1 MVAPLLRPLVGHYHV
16 PFWLRAHSR
25 SLSASNSTNNSSKA
39 PIMMHFH
46 FYLENL
52 HNKNPCIIARKIQT
66 MFWGKSKFVGR
77 GNPSAWSVAGCW
89 IIAGGWFQSQHCRP
103 NFHYQFLPNNNNT
116 LFIHFNVTP
125 ISLHHTSIIQNQR
138 TARVYRCNIQFP
150 VKQCSVTCG
159 AICLDVLAWRDTGSS
174 PLRSTQ
180 LYFKNCLQCG
190 GKHSRVGESVTA

>member
-1 MVAPLLRPLVGHYHV
+1 MFVMYGGPLVRPLVGHYHV

-52 HNKNPCIIARKIQT
+52 HNKNPFIIARKIQT

-89 IIAGGWFQSQHCRP
+89 IIAGGWIQSQHCRWYFQITNLYP
-103 NFHYQFLPNNNNT
+103 PSTHGLAPHILPCYANFS
-116 LFIHFNVTP
+116 V
-125 ISLHHTSIIQNQR
+125 LHIDYTESEKLQQR
-138 TARVYRCNIQFP
+138 TEYHWKV
-150 VKQCSVTCG
+150 
-159 AICLDVLAWRDTGSS
+159 
-174 PLRSTQ
+174 
-180 LYFKNCLQCG
+180 
-190 GKHSRVGESVTA
+190 